1 MKGEVDHDCLSKQE
15 AQHTTQ
21 GLTRNHWRV
30 SDAEG
35 AGDNWTRLSCGFYAK
50 EWMKQGT

>member
-1 MKGEVDHDCLSKQE
+1 MTVLSKQE

-21 GLTRNHWRV
+21 GHIGNHWGV

-35 AGDNWTRLSCGFYAK
+35 AGENLARLYCGFHAE
-50 EWMKQGT
+50 EWMRQGT

>member
-1 MKGEVDHDCLSKQE
+1 MTVVSKQE

-21 GLTRNHWRV
+21 GHIGNHWGV

-35 AGDNWTRLSCGFYAK
+35 AGGNLARLFIVVSMPKNG
-50 EWMKQGT
+50 